1 MDALAAIH
9 TRRSI
14 KQFTSQQVP
23 RDILEK
29 LLEAAY
35 DAPSGANN
43 NPWQFVVVTD
53 RTVLDRLAETHQ
65 HCGWFRTAQASIVIA
80 ADPARSR
87 YWLEDCC
94 AAAENIWIAATALG
108 LGAAWAAI
116 HLSDNAGETARREGH
131 LRETLGIPD
140 SLRAPIVLGIGVPDY
155 QVSERKR
162 PPLAELVHWGRYGTA
177 KRP

>member
-9 TRRSI
+9 NRRSI

-53 RTVLDRLAETHQ
+53 RSMLDRLAV
-65 HCGWFRTAQASIVIA
+65 S
-80 ADPARSR
+80 P
-87 YWLEDCC
+87 
-94 AAAENIWIAATALG
+94 G
-108 LGAAWAAI
+108 L
-116 HLSDNAGETARREGH
+116 
-131 LRETLGIPD
+131 
-140 SLRAPIVLGIGVPDY
+140 
-155 QVSERKR
+155 SER
-162 PPLAELVHWGRYGTA
+162 
-177 KRP
+177 